1 MGSLDRGTLP
11 NIETAYFRAR
21 LAEFQRRS
29 ARDIDWQKRRRSPA
43 PSSRQRTA
51 AGGRGDARD

>member
-11 NIETAYFRAR
+11 NMETAYFRAR

-29 ARDIDWQKRRRSPA
+29 ARDIDWQKAPTLARALKQAKDRGRRS
-43 PSSRQRTA
+43 
-51 AGGRGDARD
+51 GDARD